1 MTNVESVHQA
11 HNGTRGLGKWV
22 RSERDHGIKSYTLSA
37 EIENREEDGEKR
49 EGGV

>member
-1 MTNVESVHQA
+1 VTNAESAHQADNETKGEWELVESE
-11 HNGTRGLGKWV
+11 RGQW
-22 RSERDHGIKSYTLSA
+22 IKSYTLSA